1 VQHEQFFLPI
11 PVQFL
16 KPLAFALS
24 LALLLTVVST
34 EIGCLFLGV
43 WSCGLPV
50 TLYLKPIDEYHKFL
64 HSLWPYLMWHH

>member
-43 WSCGLPV
+43 ASDWGGG
-50 TLYLKPIDEYHKFL
+50 
-64 HSLWPYLMWHH
+64 